1 MIDDDL
7 FKRIERL
14 EKSVSSRFDFL
25 LYLASLCDFVY
36 KNLMNDNRRRLKTII
51 FFVIFCLIFFVKI
64 R

>member
-14 EKSVSSRFDFL
+14 EKSVSSRFYFL